1 MMGYAVVREVLKDL
15 DLSPEETQELIGF
28 IREKYA
34 ECRREEYTLAI
45 AADGGTY
52 IGAESFKAKL
62 ETFMA
67 ENVGVRIVGTFR
79 FTTDSG
85 IRLCPTDPADRDELA
100 RAAFAT
106 QQHLDLLEEVAVT
119 LPSQVQ

>member
-1 MMGYAVVREVLKDL
+1 MGFAVVREVLRDL
-15 DLSPEETQELIGF
+15 DLSAAETQQLIDF
-28 IREKYA
+28 IHEQYA
-34 ECRREEYTLAI
+34 ECRREEYTLAT
-45 AADGGTY
+45 AGDGQTY
-52 IGAESFKAKL
+52 IGAETFKMKL
-62 ETFMA
+62 EEFMNRNQGA
-67 ENVGVRIVGTFR
+67 RIVGTFR
-79 FTTDSG
+79 FTTDGG